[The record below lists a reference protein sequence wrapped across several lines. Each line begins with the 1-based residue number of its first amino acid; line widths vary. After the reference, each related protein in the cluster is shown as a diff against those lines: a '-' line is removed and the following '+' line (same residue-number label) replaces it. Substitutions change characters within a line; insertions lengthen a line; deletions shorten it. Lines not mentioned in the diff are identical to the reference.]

1 MNKLYT
7 ILFILVCNLI
17 YAQCPPGTWGLDIA
31 INPDQYPEETSFVV
45 LNTEGDTLME
55 GGPFMDIVDYQPQYI
70 STCTPVDTFI
80 LILKDHF
87 LYFEK
92 LHEKGQHFEKLL
104 LNKYHIFYL
113 SLLLRCYSTI
123 MQLLNFQ

>member
-80 LILKDHF
+80 LILKDS
-87 LYFEK
+87 Y
-92 LHEKGQHFEKLL
+92 GDGVAG
-104 LNKYHIFYL
+104 
-113 SLLLRCYSTI
+113 SLWGGEDGSVYI
-123 MQLLNFQ
+123 EQ